1 MQELDGKF
9 EMQGRQVVM
18 IADNSP
24 AHLEVSELKAIN
36 LQFLTANTTSCKQPI
51 DQGLIRYVCLHFLII
66 LTMECLDFVAKFFD
80 YKDGSVRHGRKS

>member
-9 EMQGRQVVM
+9 EMQGRMVVM

-36 LQFLTANTTSCKQPI
+36 LQFLPPNTTFCKQPI

-66 LTMECLDFVAKFFD
+66 LTMECLDFVAE
-80 YKDGSVRHGRKS
+80 GRHCLKTL